1 MSTQDDGGTNHDNTF
16 HPTKY
21 QTAFA
26 GGMAGLVSRF
36 FIAPLDVIKIRLQLQ
51 IHSLSEPSAASTV
64 NIRAQRDAVYKGVW
78 PTFRSIL
85 KEEGVT
91 AFWKGNISAEVM
103 YVGYG
108 TIQFGTYATLHK
120 YLLEGNKPSP
130 KTTTTAKVKEKGIIG
145 IESFVAG
152 AISGGAATLFTYPFD
167 LLRTRFAAQGNDKV
181 YASIFNSVRSI
192 HRDEGLKGFFR
203 GSSAAVAQIVP
214 NMGFF
219 FACYE
224 IFHPFIASLPFFA
237 QKDTGS
243 DKEQAKASKLTQLAP
258 FSTAD
263 ALTGTMASLTSK
275 TLIFP
280 LDTVRKRLQVQGPT
294 RTRYVQGER
303 MPEYSGILKTMA
315 KIVREQGFLKLY
327 RGLGITLIKAAPA
340 SAVTMWVYEGVLREL
355 GELEGKTRERGRGL
369 V

>member
-1 MSTQDDGGTNHDNTF
+1 MSTQDDGRTDGSTSHF

-36 FIAPLDVIKIRLQLQ
+36 FIAPLDVIKIRLQLEV
-51 IHSLSEPSAASTV
+51 HSLSEASTAQHG
-64 NIRAQRDAVYKGVW
+64 RAYKGIWATVR
-78 PTFRSIL
+78 TLL

-91 AFWKGNISAEVM
+91 AFWKGNISAEMM

-108 TIQFGTYATLHK
+108 TVQFGTYATLHK
-120 YLLEGNKPSP
+120 YLLEGNKPTP
-130 KTTTTAKVKEKGIIG
+130 TTTTTAKVKEKGIIG
-145 IESFVAG
+145 VESFIAG
-152 AISGGAATLFTYPFD
+152 SVSGCAATLSTYPFD

-181 YASIFNSVRSI
+181 YLSIFNSIKSI
-192 HRDEGLKGFFR
+192 HRDEGLMGFFR

-214 NMGFF
+214 YMGFF

-224 IFHPFIASLPFFA
+224 MLHPSISSFSFFA
-237 QKDTGS
+237 QNSHHDS
-243 DKEQAKASKLTQLAP
+243 DEKPSKPSTLARLSP

-263 ALTGTMASLTSK
+263 ALTGTVASVTSK
-275 TLIFP
+275 TLVFP
-280 LDTVRKRLQVQGPT
+280 LDIVRKRLQIQGPT
-294 RTRYVQGER
+294 RTRYVVGEK
-303 MPEYSGILKTMA
+303 MPEYAGIFNTIK
-315 KIVREQGFLKLY
+315 KIVRHQGFFNLY

-355 GELEGKTRERGRGL
+355 GELEGKRREKGKSL